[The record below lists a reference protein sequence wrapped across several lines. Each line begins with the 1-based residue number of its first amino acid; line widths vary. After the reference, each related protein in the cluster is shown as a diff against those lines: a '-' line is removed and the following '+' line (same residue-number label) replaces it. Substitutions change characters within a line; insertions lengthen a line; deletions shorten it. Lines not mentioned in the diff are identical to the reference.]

1 VEIECEDQMQ
11 HSQLT
16 VMLVQAG
23 TALHIAAYRVLRGN
37 VPQRWLGK
45 DCILV
50 TTAGRKSGKKRTS
63 PLLFVRD
70 GDDYVVV
77 ASWGGSDQHPHWF
90 LNLRANPRVTVEDHG
105 RTTQAVAHLVEDEQ
119 QYQQIWQRFVAIYAG
134 YELYQRRTTR
144 KIPLVRLSVIQSM
157 SADERGIAHLS

>member
-1 VEIECEDQMQ
+1 
-11 HSQLT
+11 
-16 VMLVQAG
+16 MLVQAG

-45 DCILV
+45 DCILLI
-50 TTAGRKSGKKRTS
+50 TEGRKSGKKRTS

-77 ASWGGSDQHPHWF
+77 ASWGGSDNHPHWF

-105 RTTQAVAHLVEDEQ
+105 RTTQAVAYLVEDEQ
-119 QYQQIWQRFVAIYAG
+119 QYQQFWKRFVAIYAD

-144 KIPLVRLSVIQSM
+144 RIPLVRLSVIPSM
-157 SADERGIAHLS
+157 SADERGNAHLSK